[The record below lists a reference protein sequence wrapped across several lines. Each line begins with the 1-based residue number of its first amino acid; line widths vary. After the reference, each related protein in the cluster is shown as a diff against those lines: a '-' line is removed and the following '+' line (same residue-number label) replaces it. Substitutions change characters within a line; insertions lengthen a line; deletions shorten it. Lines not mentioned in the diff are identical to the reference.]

1 MSGSYSEYNFDRWNI
16 DPTEGLLAQ
25 MATKPEIARQLADTG
40 DRGVL
45 AQDINGKI
53 VFFNREAEKIT
64 GVSRKYVLGK
74 DCCLTMK
81 NIFGKECFSCNKGKS
96 EKQECEYLINFVSK
110 SGKPRNIKMMVSN
123 MNDENGTVLGTI
135 ASFKKIDDHEK
146 NSDGVQKLPG
156 FLDIIGQNV
165 KMRDIFQQIKDVAGY
180 DYPVHITGETG
191 TGKELV
197 AKAIHDSSPRK
208 NGHFVPINCG
218 ALPEGLVES
227 ELFGHIK
234 GAFSGAIR
242 DKKGRFELADGGTLF
257 LDEVAELS
265 KFIQVKLLRFLQDG
279 IIEKVGGE
287 NSIPVTVRVISATN
301 KALKE
306 EIKKEK
312 FRDDLYYRLNVVPI
326 KLPPLRERR
335 NDISLLLRHFLEEA
349 GEKYGRHLLSVSNDA
364 IIMLE
369 KYNWPGNVRELQNV
383 VQFAIVKSKHDKITR
398 DDLPQEIESV
408 SQVHVK
414 RGPFKKLE
422 VERVKEVLAK
432 TGGNKAKAAR
442 YLGVGRATL
451 YRFIEDFP
459 ELLEEE
465 VLA

>member
-1 MSGSYSEYNFDRWNI
+1 MSGSYSEYNFNRWNI
-16 DPTEGLLAQ
+16 GPAEGLLAQ
-25 MATKPEIARQLADTG
+25 MTTNPEIAEQLVDTG
-40 DRGVL
+40 SRGVF

-64 GVSRKYVLGK
+64 GVSRKDVLGK
-74 DCCLTMK
+74 GCCLTMK
-81 NIFGKECFSCNKGKS
+81 NIFGKDCFSCGRNRS
-96 EKQECEYLINFVSK
+96 EKRKCEHRINFVAQNGTSK
-110 SGKPRNIKMMVSN
+110 DIKMTVSN
-123 MNDENGTVLGTI
+123 MNDENGNRLGSIT
-135 ASFKKIDDHEK
+135 SFKKIDYQEK
-146 NSDGVQKLPG
+146 KSDGSQKQAG
-156 FLDIIGQNV
+156 FLNIIGHNK
-165 KMRDIFQQIKDVAGY
+165 KMRNVFQQIIDVAGY
-180 DYPVHITGETG
+180 DYPVHISGETG

-197 AKAIHDSSPRK
+197 AKAIHNSSPRR
-208 NGHFVPINCG
+208 NGPFVPINCG

-265 KFIQVKLLRFLQDG
+265 KFMQVKILRFLQDG

-287 NSIPVTVRVISATN
+287 NSISVNVRVISATN
-301 KALKE
+301 KDLKE
-306 EIKKEK
+306 EIKKER
-312 FRDDLYYRLNVVPI
+312 FRDDLYYRLKVVPI
-326 KLPPLRERR
+326 KLPPLREKK

-349 GEKYGRHLLSVSNDA
+349 GQKYGRRSLSVSHEA
-364 IIMLE
+364 MIMLE
-369 KYNWPGNVRELQNV
+369 KYKWPGNVRELQNV
-383 VQFAIVKSKHDKITR
+383 VQFAIVKSKHVVITR
-398 DDLPQEIESV
+398 DDLPQEIEGV

-422 VERVKEVLAK
+422 VERVKEVLVS

-451 YRFIEDFP
+451 YRFIEDYP

-465 VLA
+465 VFA